1 MSKFFHFCYMKL
13 FFVSIISGLKLA
25 NMFYTFFFY
34 KKNVYLKMSLKNLK
48 TLRKCY
54 ENLQP
59 QMPQQF
65 LKTLVF
71 PMAL

>member
-1 MSKFFHFCYMKL
+1 MKL
-13 FFVSIISGLKLA
+13 FFVSIINGLKLA
-25 NMFYTFFFY
+25 NMFYVFFY
-34 KKNVYLKMSLKNLK
+34 KKNVYLKMSLKNPK